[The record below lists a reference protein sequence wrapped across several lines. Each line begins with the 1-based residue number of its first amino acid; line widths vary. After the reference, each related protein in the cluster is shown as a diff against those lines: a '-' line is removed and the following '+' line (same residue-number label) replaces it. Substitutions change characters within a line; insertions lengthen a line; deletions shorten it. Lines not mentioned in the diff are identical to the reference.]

1 MKKREKQQIA
11 RQVNIGLY
19 KKEKEHKR
27 CTSQENQRSA
37 VNSLN
42 AGKRKYKTRERDKS
56 NPSIKKRLVRKQQT

>member
-1 MKKREKQQIA
+1 MKKKRKE
-11 RQVNIGLY
+11 

-42 AGKRKYKTRERDKS
+42 AGKRK
-56 NPSIKKRLVRKQQT
+56 